1 MSKQHKTAT
10 YILKKALQLVLTL
23 LVLSL
28 IVFFVSRLAPGD
40 PMKAYYG
47 ESIEKMSIQQLDD
60 ARERLGLNDSLITQY
75 IRWGAGALQGDF
87 GISYIYKR
95 PALQV
100 VGEVYGNTLLLAGV
114 SFVLIFVLGLMLA
127 VFCVR
132 REGSRIDRIICKIGV
147 ATNSVPEFFMAL
159 IMILIFAVSLGLLPL
174 SGAQDLG
181 GGGTLKHL
189 VLPVAA
195 IVASHLWY
203 CTYMMRSKLSDE
215 LRKEYILLCRVKG
228 LSEKE
233 IIRKHCIRNIMPA
246 VVSIMAIFLPHLLG
260 GAYVIEMV
268 FSYPGLGKLGVE
280 SAQYHD
286 YNMLML
292 ISLITGAA
300 VIIVN
305 MIAQV
310 INEKLDPRYKVEAIT
325 DEPQSGSRGAAG
337 AADRQAGSQPD
348 LQTATGAADRGGAK

>member
-1 MSKQHKTAT
+1 MKNHSTAK
-10 YILKKALQLVLTL
+10 YILKKLGQLILTL
-23 LVLSL
+23 FVLSL

-47 ESIEKMSIQQLDD
+47 EQVEKMSVQQLDD
-60 ARERLGLNDSLITQY
+60 ARERLGLNDSIITQY
-75 IRWGAGALQGDF
+75 VKWAGNALQGDF

-100 VGEVYGNTLLLAGV
+100 AGEVYHNTLLLAGV
-114 SFVLIFVLGLMLA
+114 SFILIFVLGLMLA

-132 REGSRIDRIICKIGV
+132 HEGKTVDRIICKIGV
-147 ATNSVPEFFMAL
+147 AANSVPEFFMAL
-159 IMILIFAVSLGLLPL
+159 LMILIFAVTLGILPL
-174 SGAQDLG
+174 SGAQELG
-181 GGGTLKHL
+181 GGGTIKHL
-189 VLPVAA
+189 ILPVAA

-203 CTYMMRSKLSDE
+203 CAYLMRNKLSDE
-215 LRKEYILLCRVKG
+215 VRKEYILLCRVKG
-228 LSEKE
+228 LTEE
-233 IIRKHCIRNIMPA
+233 QIIRKHCMRNIMPA

-292 ISLITGAA
+292 ISLITGAS
-300 VIIVN
+300 VIIAN

-310 INEKLDPRYKVEAIT
+310 INEKLDPRFKTEEIREVE
-325 DEPQSGSRGAAG
+325 Q
-337 AADRQAGSQPD
+337 
-348 LQTATGAADRGGAK
+348 